1 MRVIVVTGMSGSG
14 KSVAIRLLEDLGYY
28 CVDNLPPKFLQQVC
42 NHLADA
48 GHNEV
53 AVSIDAR
60 SELSLT
66 QMPTILAGLR
76 EQGHDVRTL
85 FLTASTDALVQR
97 YSESRRRHPL
107 SERVTVA
114 AASLEPTLE
123 EAIEA
128 ERELLAPM
136 TDIAHLIDTSNLS
149 TAKLRLWVRQFV
161 EHPHVRMALTFE
173 SFAFKEGVPVAADL
187 MFDARNL
194 PNPHYDLA
202 LRPLTGRDAS
212 VVQFLQQAPLVLE
225 FIDDIEAFLRKW
237 LPSYHADGRHY
248 VTVAL
253 GCTGGQHRSVYVA
266 EELARRFRG
275 SHQAMVRHRSV
286 APR

>member
-14 KSVAIRLLEDLGYY
+14 KSVAIRLLEDIGYY
-28 CVDNLPPKFLQQVC
+28 CVDNLPPRFLQQVC
-42 NHLADA
+42 NHLAET

-60 SELSLT
+60 SELSLA
-66 QMPTILAGLR
+66 QMPDLLAGLR
-76 EQGHDVRTL
+76 KLGHDVRTL

-107 SERVTVA
+107 SDRVSIASA
-114 AASLEPTLE
+114 ALEPTLE
-123 EAIEA
+123 ESIEA

-136 TDIAHLIDTSNLS
+136 VDIAHLIDTSNLS
-149 TAKLRLWVRQFV
+149 TTKLRLWIRQFV
-161 EHPHVRMALTFE
+161 EHQQARMALTFE
-173 SFAFKEGVPVAADL
+173 SFSFKQGVPVASDL
-187 MFDARNL
+187 MFDMRNL
-194 PNPHYDLA
+194 PNPYYDLA
-202 LRPLTGRDAS
+202 LRPLTGRDAP
-212 VVQFLQQAPLVLE
+212 VIRFLQQAPLVRE

-237 LPSYHADGRHY
+237 LPSYHADGRYY

-266 EELARRFRG
+266 EELAGRFRE
-275 SHQAMVRHRSV
+275 SHKAMVRHRGI
-286 APR
+286 APF

>member
-28 CVDNLPPKFLQQVC
+28 CVDNLPPGFLQQVC
-42 NHLADA
+42 SHLAET

-66 QMPTILAGLR
+66 QMPGILAALR

-107 SERVTVA
+107 SDRVIVA
-114 AASLEPTLE
+114 SPSLEPTLE
-123 EAIEA
+123 ESIDA

-136 TDIAHLIDTSNLS
+136 IDIAHMMDTSNLS

-161 EHPHVRMALTFE
+161 EHPQVRVALTFE
-173 SFAFKEGVPVAADL
+173 SFAFKQGVPVAADL
-187 MFDARNL
+187 MFDVRNL
-194 PNPHYDLA
+194 PNPHYDPV
-202 LRPLTGRDAS
+202 LRPLTGRDPQ
-212 VVQFLQQAPLVLE
+212 VIQFLHDAPLVQEL
-225 FIDDIEAFLRKW
+225 IDDIESFLRKW
-237 LPSYHADGRHY
+237 LPSYHADGRYY

-266 EELARRFRG
+266 EELAKRFRA
-275 SHQAMVRHRSV
+275 SYTAMAHHGGV
-286 APR
+286 ANA